1 MPRPRIG
8 SLCSGA
14 GGLDL
19 AVESVTGGQTI
30 WHAEYDDD
38 ASKVLSTRW
47 PGIPNHR
54 DITATDWTGVEP
66 IDIVTAG
73 YPCQPFSA
81 AGQRKGT
88 DDERHL
94 WPYVAEAIR
103 VLRPRLVVLENVA
116 GHRSLGFDCVLA
128 DLAEMR
134 YDAQWCSIRASDVGA
149 PHRRERI
156 FVVAN
161 PAGDRWDQGRPE
173 PAGLVGRPD
182 AALGGGKA
190 DRVELLPTPTAS
202 RYGSNQSPSLGA
214 AIRPGLDSIADLL
227 PTPGVADGT
236 GGHLTRSGARGDELL
251 LPGVAKAYAEGALL
265 PTPTSRDHK
274 GQANRP
280 GRLRDGRLRTS
291 GDDML
296 PDAVAALLPT
306 PRRSDGDGGPNPLT
320 RAERMDDVETR
331 VIRLGGKW
339 GKYAAAIDRWERL
352 TRSAPEPTELSRN
365 GKPRLAPAFS
375 EWMMGWPAGWV
386 TDVGVSR
393 NAQLRII
400 GNGVVPQQAIAALQW
415 LFSVQAVAA

>member
-19 AVESVTGGQTI
+19 AVECVTCGQTI

-128 DLAEMR
+128 DLAGMR
-134 YDAQWCSIRASDVGA
+134 YDAQWCSLRASDVGA
-149 PHRRERI
+149 PHRRERL
-156 FVVAN
+156 FVVAH
-161 PAGDRWDQGRPE
+161 PAGDRWDQGRSE
-173 PAGLVGRPD
+173 SAGFLGRSD
-182 AALGGGKA
+182 AAFGGDEDNG
-190 DRVELLPTPTAS
+190 V
-202 RYGSNQSPSLGA
+202 
-214 AIRPGLDSIADLL
+214 DLL
-227 PTPGVADGT
+227 PTPSVADGM
-236 GGHLTRSGARGDELL
+236 GGHLARSGARGDELL

-265 PTPTSRDHK
+265 PTPSAADGNGGGRYNSGGHQSTLPGTVRD
-274 GQANRP
+274 
-280 GRLRDGRLRTS
+280 
-291 GDDML
+291 
-296 PDAVAALLPT
+296 LLPT
-306 PRRSDGDGGPNPLT
+306 PRRSDGDGGPNPLA

-339 GKYAAAIDRWERL
+339 GKYATAIDRWERL

-386 TDVGVSR
+386 TDVDVSR

-400 GNGVVPQQAIAALQW
+400 GNGVVPQQAVAALRW
-415 LFSVQAVAA
+415 LFSIQAVTA

>member
-1 MPRPRIG
+1 MPRPLIG

-19 AVESVTGGQTI
+19 AVESVAGGQTI

-66 IDIVTAG
+66 IDILTAG

-128 DLAEMR
+128 DLADMR
-134 YDAQWCSIRASDVGA
+134 YDAQWCSLRASDVGA

-161 PAGDRWDQGRPE
+161 PAGVRWDQGSPE
-173 PAGLVGRPD
+173 PAGLLGRPD

-190 DRVELLPTPTAS
+190 DRV
-202 RYGSNQSPSLGA
+202 
-214 AIRPGLDSIADLL
+214 D
-227 PTPGVADGT
+227 
-236 GGHLTRSGARGDELL
+236 
-251 LPGVAKAYAEGALL
+251 
-265 PTPTSRDHK
+265 
-274 GQANRP
+274 
-280 GRLRDGRLRTS
+280 
-291 GDDML
+291 
-296 PDAVAALLPT
+296 LLPT
-306 PRRSDGDGGPNPLT
+306 PRRSDGDGGPNPLA

-339 GKYAAAIDRWERL
+339 GKYATAIDRWERL
-352 TRSAPEPTELSRN
+352 TRPAPEPTELSRN
-365 GKPRLAPAFS
+365 GKTRLAPAFS

-386 TDVGVSR
+386 TDVDVSR

-400 GNGVVPQQAIAALQW
+400 GNGVVPQQAVAALRL
-415 LFSVQAVAA
+415 LFSIQAVAA